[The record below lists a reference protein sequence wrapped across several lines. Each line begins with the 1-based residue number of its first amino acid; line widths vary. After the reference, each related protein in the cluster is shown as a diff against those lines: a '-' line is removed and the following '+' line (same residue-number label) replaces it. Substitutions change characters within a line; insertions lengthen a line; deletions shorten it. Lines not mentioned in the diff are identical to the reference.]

1 MLQFIILV
9 VAFGV
14 LAYGVKCL
22 MDWFNAPT
30 KKKNTKGKGKGR

>member
-9 VAFGV
+9 VVFGA
-14 LAYGVKCL
+14 LAYGVKRL

-30 KKKNTKGKGKGR
+30 TKKKGKGKK